1 MEKYKDSINHLQ
13 IEEKLAKS
21 LYKYMETSI
30 KTSRPPENR
39 EIINTFRYLSLDTN
53 APRYAKKDLYLL
65 NFKDQKVEIS
75 RIKQVLQDFIEELPK
90 IKRIHVDFKR
100 FENYLQIVE
109 NFPELKG
116 SLYLIELKPDKL
128 HEFMK
133 VYKDIEVPLYRLVDV
148 IDKSRLVRIENLTT
162 AASKLEKYEN
172 ESDRYYKSM
181 TLRELYVNM
190 LDPNTLERYKEVLE
204 LDANILEKSKK
215 ELKLIK
221 SVYKLS
227 KN

>member
-1 MEKYKDSINHLQ
+1 MEKYKDSINRLQ
-13 IEEKLAKS
+13 IEEKYKNRIDSYYKPMVLGRLDAKRIERYEKMLEFIES
-21 LYKYMETSI
+21 VYKSI
-30 KTSRPPENR
+30 PTSRPLPENQ

-53 APRYAKKDLYLL
+53 APEYAKKDLYLL

-90 IKRIHVDFKR
+90 IKRI
-100 FENYLQIVE
+100 
-109 NFPELKG
+109 ELLL
-116 SLYLIELKPDKL
+116 SHL
-128 HEFMK
+128 
-133 VYKDIEVPLYRLVDV
+133 VYDLVDV
-148 IDKSRLVRIENLTT
+148 IDKSRLARIENLTT
-162 AASKLEKYEN
+162 AASKVDKYKN

-181 TLRELYVNM
+181 ILGELYANM
-190 LDPNTLERYKEVLE
+190 LDANTLERYKEVLQ